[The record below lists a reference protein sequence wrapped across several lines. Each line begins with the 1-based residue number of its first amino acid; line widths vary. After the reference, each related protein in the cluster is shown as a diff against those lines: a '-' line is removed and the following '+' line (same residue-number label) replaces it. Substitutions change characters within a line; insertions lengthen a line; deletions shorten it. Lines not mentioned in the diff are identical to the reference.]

1 MGERIDDK
9 LVKRLKANPP
19 EKGNSITYDDD
30 ITGFG
35 ARVTKGGTVAFVMNY
50 RLDGSEWRYTIGQY
64 PEWSVTAARDEA
76 KKLRRRI
83 NKGENPMAERRERQ
97 QADTVRELAQR
108 FEGEFLPKRPADY
121 QHKAKVMLENDILP
135 EIGRMMVT
143 DVRRKDID
151 KIHRVVTQRAPIRA
165 NRVLALCSKM
175 FSLAVRWDL
184 RPDNPCKGIERNQE
198 NRRTRYLSQKEVADL
213 SAALAQ
219 YPSQNAADCLR
230 FILLTGCRK
239 AEAMTATWAHFDL
252 ERGIWTKP
260 SAHTKQKKVHRV
272 PLSAPARELLQR
284 IREMADD
291 DATHVFPGR
300 KKGEPIQQIRTCWEF
315 VLDKAKLKD
324 TRIHDLRHT
333 YASILASSGV
343 SLPLV
348 GALLG
353 HTQPQTTAR
362 YAHLYD
368 DPLREA
374 TERVGAFVS
383 NAAKPPAKVVPLKGG
398 GA

>member
-1 MGERIDDK
+1 MLHRIDDK
-9 LVKRLKANPP
+9 LVKRLKARPP
-19 EKGNSITYDDD
+19 AKGNTITYDDE
-30 ITGFG
+30 IKGFG
-35 ARVTKGGTVAFVMNY
+35 VRVTAGGTVAFVMNY

-64 PEWSVTAARDEA
+64 DAWSVTAARDEA

-83 NKGENPMAERRERQ
+83 NKGDNPMAERRERQ

-108 FEGEFLPKRPADY
+108 FETDFLPKRPDEY
-121 QHKAKVMLENDILP
+121 QRRTKVMLERDILP
-135 EIGRMMVT
+135 VIGRMMVT
-143 DVRRKDID
+143 DVRRRDID
-151 KIHRVVTQRAPIRA
+151 SIHRAVTKRAPIRA

-175 FSLAVRWDL
+175 FSEAVRWDM

-198 NRRTRYLSQKEVADL
+198 NRRSRYLSQKEIADL
-213 SAALAQ
+213 SAALAE

-239 AEAMTATWAHFDL
+239 AEAMTSTWDHFDL

-260 SAHTKQKKVHRV
+260 SAHTKQKKEHRV
-272 PLSAPARELLQR
+272 PLSAPALELLQR
-284 IREMADD
+284 IRAKAAADSM
-291 DATHVFPGR
+291 HVFPGR
-300 KKGEPIQQIRTCWEF
+300 KAGQPIQQIRTAWEF
-315 VLDKAKLKD
+315 VVDRAELKD
-324 TRIHDLRHT
+324 VRIHDLRHT
-333 YASILASSGV
+333 FASILASAGV

-353 HTQPQTTAR
+353 HTQPTTTAR

-374 TERVGAFVS
+374 TERVGAFVT
-383 NAAKPPAKVVPLKGG
+383 NASKPAAPVVPFKGR
-398 GA
+398 AS

>member
-1 MGERIDDK
+1 MVQRIDDK

-19 EKGNSITYDDD
+19 AKGNTITYDDD
-30 ITGFG
+30 VKGFG
-35 ARVTKGGTVAFVMNY
+35 VRVTAGGTAAFVMNY

-64 PEWSVTAARDEA
+64 DAWSVTAARDEA

-83 NKGENPMAERRERQ
+83 DRGDNPMAERRERQ
-97 QADTVRELAQR
+97 EADTVRELAQR
-108 FEGEFLPKRPADY
+108 FETDFLPKRPEGY
-121 QHKAKVMLENDILP
+121 QHTAKAMLEADILP
-135 EIGRMMVT
+135 LIGRIMVT

-151 KIHRVVTQRAPIRA
+151 KLHRTVTQRAPIRA

-198 NRRTRYLSQKEVADL
+198 NRRTRYLSQKEIADL
-213 SAALAQ
+213 SAALAE

-239 AEAMTATWAHFDL
+239 AEAMTATWDQFDL
-252 ERGIWTKP
+252 ERGIWIKP
-260 SAHTKQKKVHRV
+260 SAHTKQKKEHRV
-272 PLSAPARELLQR
+272 PLSAPALELLQR
-284 IREMADD
+284 IREAGT
-291 DATHVFPGR
+291 AGEPHVFPGR
-300 KKGEPIQQIRTCWEF
+300 KKGTPIQQIRTAWEF
-315 VLDKAKLKD
+315 VIDKAGLTD
-324 TRIHDLRHT
+324 ARIHDLRHT
-333 YASILASSGV
+333 YASILASANV

-353 HTQPQTTAR
+353 HTQPATTAR

-374 TERVGAFVS
+374 TERVGAFVTS
-383 NAAKPPAKVVPLKGG
+383 ASKPAAPVVPVKGG
-398 GA
+398 AA

>member
-1 MGERIDDK
+1 MAERIDDK
-9 LVKRLKANPP
+9 LVKRLKAHPP
-19 EKGNSITYDDD
+19 TKGNTITYDDD
-30 ITGFG
+30 VKGFG
-35 ARVTKGGTVAFVMNY
+35 VRVTAGGTAAFVMNY

-64 PEWSVTAARDEA
+64 DAWSVTAARDEA

-83 NKGENPMAERRERQ
+83 NKGDNPMAERRERQ
-97 QADTVRELAQR
+97 QAETVRELAQR
-108 FEGEFLPKRPADY
+108 FETDFLPKRPKGY
-121 QHKAKVMLENDILP
+121 QHTAKAMLEQDILP
-135 EIGRMMVT
+135 LIGRMMVT

-151 KIHRVVTQRAPIRA
+151 KLHRTVTERAPIRA

-175 FSLAVRWDL
+175 FSMAVRWDL

-198 NRRTRYLSQKEVADL
+198 NRRTRYLSQKEIADL
-213 SAALAQ
+213 SAALAE

-239 AEAMTATWAHFDL
+239 AEAMTATWDQFDL

-260 SAHTKQKKVHRV
+260 SAHTKQKKEHRV
-272 PLSAPARELLQR
+272 PLSAPALELLQR
-284 IREMADD
+284 IRAKAEEGA
-291 DATHVFPGR
+291 AHVFPGR
-300 KKGEPIQQIRTCWEF
+300 KKGEPIQQIRTAWEF
-315 VLDKAKLKD
+315 VVDKAKLKD
-324 TRIHDLRHT
+324 VRVHDLRHT
-333 YASILASSGV
+333 YASILASAGV

-353 HTQPQTTAR
+353 HTQPATTAR

-374 TERVGAFVS
+374 TERVGAFVTTAS
-383 NAAKPPAKVVPLKGG
+383 KPAAPAVPIKGS
-398 GA
+398 AT